1 MHHVIDRLR
10 CRLALSSAAIALCVA
25 AVMPAAPVRAE
36 GVPAALRGTWS
47 LDCAD
52 PNAAQ
57 LVLEAANVTLVTAG
71 RRHAYA
77 GVEVSYTW
85 VGGARASGDRVW
97 LLISKAPNGPF
108 AFVIATT
115 RGKRPVLVLE
125 EGHPEHGREARRLF
139 GAKFLRC
146 TGAPAQ
152 SDRSD
157 APAAGA
163 DKRAALDVE
172 VMEEGGDGQAA
183 NCMSSVVAGLKP
195 GGTLA
200 VRSGPGTHHRKID
213 ELHNDEVVIIF
224 AMRGEWAGIVYRTRD
239 VDCSARE
246 TIPVPYERKGWIHTR
261 WLRLLAG

>member
-25 AVMPAAPVRAE
+25 AVMPAAPARAE
-36 GVPAALRGTWS
+36 GVPAGLRGTWS
-47 LDCAD
+47 LDCAN

-57 LVLEAANVTLVTAG
+57 LMLEAANVTLVTAG

-183 NCMSSVVAGLKP
+183 NCMSQRGGRPETGRDARRSVRPRHAPSQDRRTSQRRG
-195 GGTLA
+195 
-200 VRSGPGTHHRKID
+200 RHH
-213 ELHNDEVVIIF
+213 F
-224 AMRGEWAGIVYRTRD
+224 RD
-239 VDCSARE
+239 AR
-246 TIPVPYERKGWIHTR
+246 RMGRH
-261 WLRLLAG
+261 RLSHA